1 MDQDILRHLRRW
13 EGTTVY
19 PIILL
24 GGPSG
29 IGKTTQARI
38 LSRDLGIPYTSHD
51 LHGNARNFL
60 FHLSAIL
67 REHHCAIVDRVF
79 LDGNMAWIQE
89 LKAIMLPYGVM
100 DVALFP
106 IFPVMHDGI
115 VEIAL
120 QNMEKRTIALEETA
134 YADEPNRVKCGKTM
148 EDRRKILQ
156 KQLDTMLEEH
166 RLLPSFQGR
175 KDSTQTIPRAAYVE
189 IMDKGVQR
197 SIMDVA
203 LAYRGALAGLLHRDC
218 QSGTRKRKQLD
229 ASL

>member
-51 LHGNARNFL
+51 LHGNAKGFL
-60 FHLSAIL
+60 HHLSIIL
-67 REHHCAIVDRVF
+67 RKHHCAIVDRVF
-79 LDGNMAWIQE
+79 LDGNMAWIQD
-89 LKAIMLPYGVM
+89 LKTIMLPEIM

-106 IFPVMHDGI
+106 IFPVMHEGLM
-115 VEIAL
+115 EIAL
-120 QNMEKRTIALEETA
+120 QNMEKRTVALEETA
-134 YADEPNRVKCGKTM
+134 YADEPNRVKCGKNA
-148 EDRRKILQ
+148 EDRRKILDRQ
-156 KQLDTMLEEH
+156 M
-166 RLLPSFQGR
+166 GAA
-175 KDSTQTIPRAAYVE
+175 QTIKRAAYVE

-197 SIMDVA
+197 SVMDVA
-203 LAYRGALAGLLHRDC
+203 FAYRGALMGLFH
-218 QSGTRKRKQLD
+218 QYSYSGNKKRKMETQ
-229 ASL
+229 ASPYPSL

>member
-13 EGTTVY
+13 EGTSVY

-51 LHGNARNFL
+51 LHGNAKAFL
-60 FHLSAIL
+60 QHLSTIL

-79 LDGNMAWIQE
+79 LDGNMAWIQD
-89 LKAIMLPYGVM
+89 LKAIMLPYGAM

-106 IFPVMHDGI
+106 LFPVMHEGL

-120 QNMEKRTIALEETA
+120 QNMEKRTVALEETA
-134 YADEPNRVKCGKTM
+134 YADEPNRVKCGKNM
-148 EDRRKILQ
+148 EDRRKILDR
-156 KQLDTMLEEH
+156 QL
-166 RLLPSFQGR
+166 GAA
-175 KDSTQTIPRAAYVE
+175 QTIKRAAYVE
-189 IMDKGVQR
+189 ITEKGVQR
-197 SIMDVA
+197 SVMDVA
-203 LAYRGALAGLLHRDC
+203 FAYRCALVGLLHQYSR
-218 QSGTRKRKQLD
+218 SGNKKRKMEV
-229 ASL
+229 

>member
-51 LHGNARNFL
+51 LHGNAKAFL
-60 FHLSAIL
+60 HHLSAIL
-67 REHHCAIVDRVF
+67 RDHHCAIVDRVF
-79 LDGNMAWIQE
+79 LDGNMAWIQD
-89 LKAIMLPYGVM
+89 LKAIMPGTM

-106 IFPVMHDGI
+106 IFPVMHDGLM
-115 VEIAL
+115 EIAL

-148 EDRRKILQ
+148 EDRRKILERQLVASHTIKKTQ
-156 KQLDTMLEEH
+156 K
-166 RLLPSFQGR
+166 
-175 KDSTQTIPRAAYVE
+175 AAYVE

-197 SIMDVA
+197 SVMEVA
-203 LAYRGALAGLLHRDC
+203 LAYRGALAGLLH
-218 QSGTRKRKQLD
+218 QYSKSGSKKRKQLD

>member
-51 LHGNARNFL
+51 LHGNAKAFL

-79 LDGNMAWIQE
+79 LDGNMAWIQD
-89 LKAIMLPYGVM
+89 LKAIMPGVM

-106 IFPVMHDGI
+106 IFPVMNDSL

-134 YADEPNRVKCGKTM
+134 YADEPNRVKCGKNM
-148 EDRRKILQ
+148 EDRRKILE
-156 KQLDTMLEEH
+156 KQLAA
-166 RLLPSFQGR
+166 S
-175 KDSTQTIPRAAYVE
+175 QTIPRAAYVE

-197 SIMDVA
+197 SIMEVT
-203 LAYRGALAGLLHRDC
+203 LAYRGALAGLLH
-218 QSGTRKRKQLD
+218 QYSKSGTRKRKMGTQ
-229 ASL
+229 ASPYPSL